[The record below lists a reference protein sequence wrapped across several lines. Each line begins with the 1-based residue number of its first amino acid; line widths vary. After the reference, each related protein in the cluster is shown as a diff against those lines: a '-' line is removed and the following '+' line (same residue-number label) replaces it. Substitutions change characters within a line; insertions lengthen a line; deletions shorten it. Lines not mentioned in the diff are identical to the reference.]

1 MNSHLN
7 AGKLFGA
14 RACILIQYS
23 GTIDELAAR
32 LAEALDLKSFDVD
45 VDEYPPHNRIGMA
58 EAMGWE
64 AWLEEESVGSSR
76 SFRLSMSTEGSGK
89 LFDEM
94 HDLSPWLACLIS
106 TICHTTTQPVP
117 SVDWR

>member
-1 MNSHLN
+1 MNSHLG

-14 RACILIQYS
+14 RACILIQFD

-32 LAEALDLKSFDVD
+32 LAEALNLKSFEVD

-58 EAMGWE
+58 EALGWE

-76 SFRLSMSTEGSGK
+76 RFRLSMSTEVSGK

-94 HDLSPWLACLIS
+94 HNLSPWFACLIA
-106 TICHTTTQPVP
+106 TMCDVATQPVP
-117 SVDWR
+117 SSDWR